1 MSLTMMLNPS
11 KMISPLLLAWLVL
24 GNSPANT
31 AEPTPAETRKQ
42 LIAIWKRAST
52 GPAKAAA
59 LIDLGGTYASEKNHA
74 AARAEFEKALA
85 TPGLAPD
92 QAGRALLQLADGYA
106 REYKWQPAQAALEK
120 AMALRGVSNA
130 VKIDAHIA
138 AGGIFEKYGDWPK
151 VKGAYSEALKFTDM
165 APERKAAARRA
176 MAKALVNLKEYAA
189 ARAVMRELL
198 VAETAPT
205 DAVHQTIPR
214 TVLKEYVAG
223 KISPDTERAMIQMS
237 LAKTLHDEG
246 GFAEA
251 RSEFAKAQA
260 MPKLTDALKA
270 EIQLYIGLS
279 YYDAKDYERAKP
291 ELAKVLAMPGA
302 GTRPA
307 WDGGRIG
314 YVPAREAMLRLHLR
328 NLVAEDRKVLK
339 VLFIGSSHTLRGDI
353 PELVAKLAASAP
365 ADRPRIIAGDYVRMG
380 TTIKTFWNA
389 GDTPDTARGVIAAE
403 PWDAV
408 VFETFY
414 NMQADE
420 LLKYGTLFADLIRA
434 RKAAPVIYE
443 SPIAMASA
451 YPAVF
456 QKFHDDNLAL
466 VKALRTPAAPSV
478 AAWMR
483 YLGPT
488 PTPERFSA
496 VYADWIHATPAGAY
510 MSACC
515 IYSALTGYSPVGLA
529 HPNLSADEA
538 SVLQQAAWQAFQE
551 TNPNLNR

>member
-11 KMISPLLLAWLVL
+11 RMISPFLLALLVL
-24 GNSPANT
+24 KSSPAYT
-31 AEPTPAETRKQ
+31 AEPTFAEARKQ
-42 LIAIWKRAST
+42 LIATWERAST
-52 GPAKAAA
+52 GPEKAAA

-85 TPGLAPD
+85 TQGIAPD
-92 QAGRALLQLADGYA
+92 QAGEALLHLADGYA
-106 REYKWQPAQAALEK
+106 CEYKWQPAHAALEK
-120 AMALRGVSNA
+120 AIALRGVSNA

-138 AGGIFEKYGDWPK
+138 AGVIFEKYGDWTK
-151 VKGAYSEALKFTDM
+151 VKEAYSEALKFTDM
-165 APERKAAARRA
+165 VPERKAAARRA
-176 MAKALVNLKEYAA
+176 LAKALVNLKEYAA
-189 ARAVMRELL
+189 ARAMMRELL
-198 VAETAPT
+198 AAETAPT
-205 DAVHQTIPR
+205 DAVPRSIPQ

-223 KISPDTERAMIQMS
+223 EISPETERAMIQMS
-237 LAKTLHDEG
+237 IAKTLHNERS
-246 GFAEA
+246 FAEA

-260 MPKLTDALKA
+260 MSGLTDAFKA

-279 YYDAKDYERAKP
+279 YYDAKDYERAEP
-291 ELAKVLAMPGA
+291 ELAKVLTLPGA

-314 YVPAREAMLRLHLR
+314 YVPAREALLRLHLR

-365 ADRPRIIAGDYVRMG
+365 ADRPRIVVGDYVRMG
-380 TTIKTFWNA
+380 TAIKTFWNA

-434 RKAAPVIYE
+434 RNAAPVIYE
-443 SPIAMASA
+443 SPIARASA

-466 VKALRTPAAPSV
+466 AKALKAPAAPSV

-483 YLGPT
+483 YLGPK
-488 PTPERFSA
+488 PTPERFAA

-515 IYSALTGYSPVGLA
+515 IYSALTGYSPIGLA
-529 HPNLSADEA
+529 HPNLSAAEA

-551 TNPNLNR
+551 TNPNLKR